1 MSPAASISPTSSSR
15 DAAGWRMKS
24 KRKEGIAQLK
34 KYANDKKVPALA
46 KGTTLHLILVQYR
59 GPKMANCELVA
70 EEAI

>member
-1 MSPAASISPTSSSR
+1 
-15 DAAGWRMKS
+15 MKS